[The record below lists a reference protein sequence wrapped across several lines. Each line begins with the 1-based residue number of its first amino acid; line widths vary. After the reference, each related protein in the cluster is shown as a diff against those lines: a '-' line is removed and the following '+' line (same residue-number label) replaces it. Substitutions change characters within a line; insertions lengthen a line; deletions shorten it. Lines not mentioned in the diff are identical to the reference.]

1 MFTEPTPSASFSSSS
16 QALEAAIA
24 AVDVSA
30 YARSRNHLD
39 GRVTRLSPYITHGLT
54 NIAQLFLR
62 LQKEKQL
69 SLQDKLAFEFGWRE
83 FFHHVWHH
91 HGDAIFS
98 DMRTAL
104 PGIRYA
110 TTLPADIREARTG
123 IAAIDR
129 AVETLY
135 QTGYLHNHARM
146 WLASYVV
153 HLRKIH
159 WRAGAD
165 WLYGHLLDG
174 DLASNHLSW
183 QWVAATFSNKP
194 YLFNAENV
202 AKFASE
208 KWHCAGTPID
218 TSYETLEHIA
228 RNQLELARST
238 TTSGLHEP
246 ALLHAPKLSNALIQV
261 PAGARIKLIHPW
273 MLEDAPYDGLRIGC
287 IHLPFHARFPW
298 SQQRWDFVLS
308 RMQSMTDMIY
318 VGELNDLCKNLTH
331 ASALESVATLNPEY
345 QEALTRHCSHLDPTP
360 LYFAELPVPC
370 RSFSAFWSKCTAS
383 ASTAPN
389 RNWHQ

>member
-1 MFTEPTPSASFSSSS
+1 MLIEPTSSTSFLSTTE
-16 QALEAAIA
+16 ALEAVIA
-24 AVDVSA
+24 AIDVSA
-30 YARSRNHLD
+30 YERTRNHLD
-39 GRVTRLSPYITHGLT
+39 GQVTRLSPYITHGLT
-54 NIAQLFLR
+54 NIAQLFER
-62 LQKEKQL
+62 LQREKKL

-98 DMRTAL
+98 DMRPAL
-104 PGIRYA
+104 PNIRYA

-123 IAAIDR
+123 LAVIDR

-159 WRAGAD
+159 WRTGAD
-165 WLYGHLLDG
+165 WLYGYLLDG

-183 QWVAATFSNKP
+183 QWVAATFSSKP

-202 AKFASE
+202 ARFSPR
-208 KWHCAGTPID
+208 KWNCAGTELD

-228 RNQLELARST
+228 RNQLTLPPKISAA
-238 TTSGLHEP
+238 GLHEP
-246 ALLHAPKLSNALIQV
+246 ALIPSPKRTTLPDQV
-261 PAGARIKLIHPW
+261 SADTRVKLVHPW
-273 MLEDAPYDGLRIGC
+273 MLEETPFDGLRIGV

-308 RMQSMTDMIY
+308 RMQSITDVIF
-318 VGELNDLCKNLTH
+318 VGELDELCKSLTQ
-331 ASALESVATLNPEY
+331 ARTIESVTTLNPEY
-345 QEALTRHCSHLDPTP
+345 STKLSQHCSLLHPAP
-360 LYFAELPVPC
+360 QYFPDLPAPC
-370 RSFSAFWSKCTAS
+370 RSFSSFWSKCTAHLS
-383 ASTAPN
+383 AAST
-389 RNWHQ
+389 RSWHK